1 MRKRSKILALVLA
14 SAMAV
19 SMLAGCGDGDSE
31 KSNGDSPDVSDGENA
46 ADENAGSDS
55 GVSVE
60 DGQTGSTAAEDSS
73 FERKTEEGTLTV
85 GTTAATEGFDPTS
98 STNYM
103 GEQLVYET
111 LFYIDPETGEPEGM
125 LAETWE
131 FRDDT
136 HLYVKLYD
144 NATFSNGET
153 VTCEDVIWS
162 WYRTV
167 ETQGSEAQNLVF
179 INWDDIEYIND
190 KEMVIGMT
198 ETFAPAVNFM
208 CMFAWSSVLDKS
220 AMENATADDFW
231 ANPVG
236 SGPYTV
242 VENVAGTG
250 TTYALRE
257 DYWNTATMPEA
268 KTIYVKNYT
277 DAATLM
283 IDYETGALDVAFN
296 LTSNDAS
303 RVINGEVA
311 DTNYKI
317 LNNCDVMSVAYPEY
331 TEALQ
336 DIRVREA
343 LSIGLDMQAIVD
355 VVWGDLG
362 TVASS
367 LLPAF
372 LPQAVD
378 VGAVEYDP
386 NRAMELLAE
395 AGYDSSNP
403 LELNVVI
410 VNEAML
416 EDLATMVQEQW
427 KAIGVN
433 LTVESCDLSTAIGHY
448 MNAETDIIFD
458 KGGGMSSYHPYE
470 ILQMSTKDSSNATI
484 RITDEG
490 FNELCVTGKTAID
503 EEESLQA
510 YADAQKYLK
519 DNWLR
524 APIAEQYSVVVYR
537 PYVADVHTLGGTDN
551 CNVRWVDMK

>member
-1 MRKRSKILALVLA
+1 MRKRSKILAFVLA
-14 SAMAV
+14 LALAM
-19 SMLAGCGDGDSE
+19 SMLSACGGNDGGDQGS
-31 KSNGDSPDVSDGENA
+31 SNE
-46 ADENAGSDS
+46 EGS
-55 GVSVE
+55 GGKEEAKEGNNLE
-60 DGQTGSTAAEDSS
+60 DGQTGSTANQDNT
-73 FERKTEEGTLTV
+73 FDRKTEEGTLTV
-85 GTTAATEGFDPTS
+85 GTMAATEGFDPTS

-111 LFYIDPETGEPEGM
+111 LFYINPDTGEPEGM
-125 LAETWE
+125 LAEKWE

-144 NATFSNGET
+144 NATFSNGEA

-167 ETQGSEAQNLVF
+167 EAQSSEAQNLVF
-179 INWDDIEYIND
+179 INWDDIAYISD
-190 KEMVIGMT
+190 KEMVIGMN
-198 ETFAPAVNFM
+198 ESFAPAVNFM
-208 CMFAWSSVLDKS
+208 CMFAWASVLDKS
-220 AMENATADDFW
+220 AMEHATADDFW
-231 ANPVG
+231 SKPVG

-257 DYWNTATMPEA
+257 DYWNTTTMPEA

-283 IDYETGALDVAFN
+283 IDYETGALDIAFN

-303 RVINGEVA
+303 RVINGEVT
-311 DTNYKI
+311 DSNYKI

-331 TEALQ
+331 TECLR
-336 DIRVREA
+336 DPKVREA

-378 VGAVEYDP
+378 VGAVEYNP
-386 NRAMELLAE
+386 ERAMELLAE
-395 AGYDSSNP
+395 AGYDSSHP
-403 LELNVVI
+403 LELSIVI

-433 LTVESCDLSTAIGHY
+433 LTVDSCDLSTAIGHY
-448 MNAETDIIFD
+448 MKGETDIIFD

-490 FNELCVTGKTAID
+490 FNALCVTGKTAID
-503 EEESLQA
+503 EEESMQA

-519 DNWLR
+519 ENWLR

-537 PYVADVHTLGGTDN
+537 PYVADVRTLGGTDN
-551 CNVRWVDMK
+551 CNIRWVDMK